1 MKKLLSLCL
10 CLVLV
15 GCSSN
20 TISQE
25 EYDALVKKNEGLT
38 EEVIKLNKEIKDL
51 NNQDNSVD
59 VKISGGFVATVRDK
73 IPDYVLDDFTLNT
86 VILQWFQGDMF
97 VMKIDEKMI
106 SNLEI
111 GKTYYFEIEEVIL
124 DKESYGL
131 TVSETQK
138 LLNGNISSYNFIK
151 IKSYRNPIDN
161 EGGLESYFVIIEEVK

>member
-1 MKKLLSLCL
+1 MKQILLVEWHNKGGSMKKLLSLCL

-25 EYDALVKKNEGLT
+25 EYDALVKKNEELT
-38 EEVIKLNKEIKDL
+38 EEVIKLKKEIKDL

-73 IPDYVLDDFTLNT
+73 MSDYVLDDFTQNT

-97 VMKIDEKMI
+97 VMKVNEKMI
-106 SNLEI
+106 
-111 GKTYYFEIEEVIL
+111 
-124 DKESYGL
+124 
-131 TVSETQK
+131 Q
-138 LLNGNISSYNFIK
+138 
-151 IKSYRNPIDN
+151 
-161 EGGLESYFVIIEEVK
+161 